1 MRLRFAVPLTVHRV
15 AVLMAVVLALAVIR
29 PAHADGDDR
38 GRWLAEAAGVQEGTR
53 RHLRVLGDAR
63 TCPEARFVAYRRSD
77 REPDW
82 ADQWYVASQVWADVA
97 LLHAKGQ
104 ISVPLPQ
111 LPARRTE
118 QVPERTDPE
127 SICHIEKAF
136 LFLDRLWDD
145 SEGGYYA
152 RSNPF
157 GTEVMRAERFGDDN
171 ALAGLALIAR
181 LGTTRDASQQARY
194 RHAIRREASFLRESG
209 LWDETFGGGF
219 WWNTSHEATPE
230 GKPAQTNAL
239 AALFFA
245 RAFEVTGDPDDR
257 EWALRTLLWLDT
269 VLFDPETGL
278 YRWRIGLEEADDGTR
293 GPAIRD
299 RYFNYDQGIA
309 IEAQLAAYRLDGDS
323 ARLARAVRVGHGIE
337 ADLPQRAR
345 GVQPGIRD
353 RSGVRLVCRMDESG
367 TPRAVRGDR

>member
-1 MRLRFAVPLTVHRV
+1 MP
-15 AVLMAVVLALAVIR
+15 ALAR
-29 PAHADGDDR
+29 KR
-38 GRWLAEAAGVQEGTR
+38 
-53 RHLRVLGDAR
+53 
-63 TCPEARFVAYRRSD
+63 RFVSYRRSD

-82 ADQWYVASQVWADVA
+82 ADQWYVASQIWADVA
-97 LLHAKGQ
+97 LLQAQGQ

-111 LPARRTE
+111 LPSRPTE

-136 LFLDRLWDD
+136 VFLDRLWGD
-145 SEGGYYA
+145 SEGGYYP

-219 WWNTSHEATPE
+219 WWNTSHETVGE
-230 GKPAQTNAL
+230 SKPAQTNAL

-245 RAFEVTGDPDDR
+245 RAFEVTG
-257 EWALRTLLWLDT
+257 
-269 VLFDPETGL
+269 
-278 YRWRIGLEEADDGTR
+278 
-293 GPAIRD
+293 
-299 RYFNYDQGIA
+299 
-309 IEAQLAAYRLDGDS
+309 
-323 ARLARAVRVGHGIE
+323 
-337 ADLPQRAR
+337 
-345 GVQPGIRD
+345 
-353 RSGVRLVCRMDESG
+353 RSGRSRAGHCGLCGGWILSSSTPSWCSIDGVSG
-367 TPRAVRGDR
+367 LMMPTMRRASR